1 MCMFRDHCN
10 MLMCLA
16 DENWRNEMRQILYR
30 SNQDAVRIRTNK
42 KEEINEQSQKTGEIR
57 E

>member
-1 MCMFRDHCN
+1 MFRDHCN